1 MLRDLEPGAPVWVTI
16 TTGRQIRGRV
26 VQMYD
31 PARGL
36 PRVLVRLTD
45 YYGAYQAG
53 SVVSFIYL
61 RVRRRDVDR
70 RKERSWRSSPG
81 R

>member
-1 MLRDLEPGAPVWVTI
+1 MLRDLEPGQPVWVT
-16 TTGRQIRGRV
+16 TVTGRQIRGRV

-36 PRVLVRLTD
+36 PRVLVRITE
-45 YYGAYQAG
+45 YYGAYLAG
-53 SVVSFIYL
+53 SVVAFHYL

-70 RKERSWRSSPG
+70 RKEGSWRSSPG